1 MKDRKAIVSYSKSR
15 ARAGWRFANYFGGLF
30 LALVVV
36 PTLGAI
42 VYLGFWA
49 SDVYVSESRYI
60 IRTSQSPVNPEI
72 SLSLSSFLTAPAI
85 LQNGYVVADY
95 AKSMDALQH
104 VNQSINLKELF
115 ASREVDFFSRFA
127 SVYWNDSDVRL
138 LKYFQNHLEVVVDPI
153 TAISTLTVR
162 AYTAESAVKINQ
174 RILEGSEA
182 LINQLNERTSSD
194 LIRFAEFGVAS
205 ARKNLER
212 ADVALHDFRSKK
224 STDAEGFIP
233 KFQALT
239 LERDTAERQ
248 LASALSA
255 LEQANVEAQRKMIY
269 LERIVEPVKPDYP
282 LEPYRIY
289 GILATFAVSL
299 MLFGIVK
306 VIVASVREHRD

>member
-1 MKDRKAIVSYSKSR
+1 MKNRKAMVAYGKGK
-15 ARAGWRFANYFGGLF
+15 AQVGWRLANHFGGLF
-30 LALVVV
+30 LALVIV
-36 PTLGAI
+36 PTVSAI
-42 VYLGFWA
+42 IYLGFWA

-95 AKSMDALQH
+95 AKSMDALSYISQTT
-104 VNQSINLKELF
+104 NLRELF
-115 ASREVDFFSRFA
+115 TTAKIDVFSRFA
-127 SVYWNDSDVRL
+127 SFYWNDSDARL
-138 LKYFQNHLEVVVDPI
+138 LKYFQNHVEVMVDPI

-162 AYTAESAVKINQ
+162 AYTAESAVKINES
-174 RILEGSEA
+174 ILEGSEA
-182 LINQLNERTSSD
+182 LINQLNDRTSRD
-194 LIRFAEFGVAS
+194 LIKFAEFGVSS

-269 LERIVEPVKPDYP
+269 LERIVEPNKPDYP

-289 GILATFAVSL
+289 GILTTFAISL
-299 MLFGIVK
+299 MLYGIVK
-306 VIVASVREHRD
+306 VTVASIKEHRD